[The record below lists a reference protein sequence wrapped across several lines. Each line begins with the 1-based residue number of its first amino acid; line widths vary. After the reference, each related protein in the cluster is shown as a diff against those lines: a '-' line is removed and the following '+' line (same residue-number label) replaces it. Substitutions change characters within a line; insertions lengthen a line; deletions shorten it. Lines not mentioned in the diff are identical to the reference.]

1 MVKTT
6 DDLLR
11 ILHIIQLAG
20 DGQWALPLLAITDA
34 AT

>member
-1 MVKTT
+1 MVKTP

-34 AT
+34 AA